1 MLKPLGVN
9 NHRVHLKKLAKLFA
23 NACNAHSAV
32 RSTRRS
38 GKNISAREKD
48 WDERL
53 WVFESRKL
61 GVWGWPSLEPT
72 NSIRTHTQSAGPTR
86 KGVTST
92 LIRTLRSDDLTAA
105 KTSLKKRI
113 RVLSVFIAIVPTHFV
128 KIDVGEPSRKWISK
142 KHIQWNEEMIVA
154 ENAIYA
160 IA

>member
-1 MLKPLGVN
+1 MLTSAQFGRQFSRHFGQEKTFRRERRTGTSALGFLN
-9 NHRVHLKKLAKLFA
+9 QGSWGSGDDLA
-23 NACNAHSAV
+23 
-32 RSTRRS
+32 
-38 GKNISAREKD
+38 
-48 WDERL
+48 
-53 WVFESRKL
+53 
-61 GVWGWPSLEPT
+61 PSLEPT

-128 KIDVGEPSRKWISK
+128 KIDVGEPSRSWISK

>member
-1 MLKPLGVN
+1 MLKGYV
-9 NHRVHLKKLAKLFA
+9 KTT
-23 NACNAHSAV
+23 
-32 RSTRRS
+32 RSQQSQSSSQKTSKIICKCLQCSLQLSSEGSSVDTLRS

-53 WVFESRKL
+53 GVFESRKL
-61 GVWGWPSLEPT
+61 GVWRRP
-72 NSIRTHTQSAGPTR
+72 NQRAGPTR

-128 KIDVGEPSRKWISK
+128 KIDVGEPSRSWISK

-154 ENAIYA
+154 ENTIYA